1 MTPTSPDTSELLARA
16 AGEPDARQALLARHR
31 DRLRRMV
38 DVHLDRRVARRAD
51 PSDVVQEALADAAAR
66 LSDYLRDRPLPFY
79 PWLRRLAWERLV
91 KLHRRH
97 RAGRR
102 AVGREETLDLPDESA
117 WALGSR
123 FLAAG
128 GGPGTEAVRR
138 ELRDRVR
145 AALAALPDRD
155 REVLVLRFLEQ
166 LPTADAA
173 EVLGVTAGV
182 VKVRQMRALARL
194 RELLGDESQGGR
206 P

>member
-1 MTPTSPDTSELLARA
+1 VTPTPPDTSELLARA
-16 AGEPDARQALLARHR
+16 AADPDARQALLARHR

-102 AVGREETLDLPDESA
+102 AVGREEDLALPDESA

-123 FLAAG
+123 FLAA

-145 AALAALPDRD
+145 AALAALPDTD
-155 REVLVLRFLEQ
+155 REVLVVRFLEQ

-173 EVLGVTAGV
+173 EVLGVTVGA

-194 RELLGDESQGGR
+194 RELLGGESEGGR